1 MHSEPS
7 KTFSCAAVNSVRH
20 QGRFGLSHKPFEPP
34 WDGETVYVPR
44 TDTDMRSSTE
54 ATQGIAGSASF
65 ATREKGER
73 IHGIL
78 SDALVD
84 FIETYVKPAPVAV
97 KGVRIPV

>member
-1 MHSEPS
+1 
-7 KTFSCAAVNSVRH
+7 
-20 QGRFGLSHKPFEPP
+20 
-34 WDGETVYVPR
+34 
-44 TDTDMRSSTE
+44 MRSSTE